1 MLRPWEYFGGMM
13 MRCWYSP
20 LYWAGPLCGWADEGN
35 HEMHVFR
42 HCAELAFSPTH
53 QSTPVDAV
61 ILGRRGKRDHWCG
74 RVQPQVRN
82 FGVHCVLTRNDS
94 QLIEAA
100 AFGCLGMVGDMVG
113 VAYWQI
119 SYGHQG
125 HHGKVGLTFQPH
137 EQVRKVVTVSDKK

>member
-1 MLRPWEYFGGMM
+1 MTIGV
-13 MRCWYSP
+13 
-20 LYWAGPLCGWADEGN
+20 AGFN
-35 HEMHVFR
+35 HKFV
-42 HCAELAFSPTH
+42 
-53 QSTPVDAV
+53 
-61 ILGRRGKRDHWCG
+61 
-74 RVQPQVRN
+74 

-125 HHGKVGLTFQPH
+125 HHGKVGLSFNRH
-137 EQVRKVVTVSDKK
+137 RASSKSGDCI